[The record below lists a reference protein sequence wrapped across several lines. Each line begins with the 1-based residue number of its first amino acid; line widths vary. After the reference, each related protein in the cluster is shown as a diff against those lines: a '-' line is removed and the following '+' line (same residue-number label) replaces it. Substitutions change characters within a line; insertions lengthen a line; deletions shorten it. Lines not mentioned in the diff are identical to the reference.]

1 MSTLRERNRLR
12 TRDDIANAAIALF
25 EQQGYEA
32 TTTEQIAKAAGV
44 SIATYFRHFPSK
56 EDVLFADEDLTAAA
70 MGERVSE
77 RTDRSVSVTALAE
90 PVAAFAVDLEDERT
104 FRLTHL
110 VMTNRQL
117 EPRSLRMRLRWER
130 EVSRRL
136 AAEQG
141 RTEPSQDDSLVA
153 SVAITCLTTAL
164 RFWDKAD
171 SSTGLSDLVRHMF
184 ARCVQV
190 IENDGQS
197 GQSEASA

>member
-12 TRDDIANAAIALF
+12 TRDDIATAAIALF
-25 EQQGYEA
+25 EEQGYDA

-44 SIATYFRHFPSK
+44 SVATYFRHFPSK
-56 EDVLFADEDLTAAA
+56 EDVLFADEDRSAAA
-70 MGERVSE
+70 MVERVSE

-90 PVAAFAVDLEDERT
+90 PVAAFAIDLEDERT

-136 AAEQG
+136 ATEQG
-141 RTEPSQDDSLVA
+141 RSEPSQDDALVA
-153 SVAITCLTTAL
+153 SVAITCLSTAL
-164 RFWDKAD
+164 RFWDKTS

-184 ARCVQV
+184 ARCAQV
-190 IENDGQS
+190 MDDEQS
-197 GQSEASA
+197 GQSRASA